1 MKKARKAVIRLLAAM
16 LRPLLAELL
25 SPMVA
30 EMVQKSLLEALGAGP
45 TVPPSPY
52 LPNSIDI
59 AQLKTD
65 LPPSLQP
72 PPLSIEPPPYKN
84 KP

>member
-1 MKKARKAVIRLLAAM
+1 MMKPKKAIIRLLAAM

-30 EMVQKSLLEALGAGP
+30 EMVQKSLLEAFGAGP
-45 TVPPSPY
+45 TIPPLPY
-52 LPNSIDI
+52 LPNRVDI
-59 AQLKTD
+59 GVMKTD

-72 PPLSIEPPPYKN
+72 PPLSIEPPPYKG